1 MKKLTH
7 ETAFIGAKVKINKK
21 DLFIIK
27 INIKSFYACDCI
39 YTEFL
44 EKQEQSK
51 KLKITFKDLCKKEN
65 FKQYKYEDA
74 TIDDKQE
81 KPKIENKKKF
91 LFSKINRL
99 FLEDYYKKMLKN
111 NIRIGHINNGDCQIT
126 ICSVK
131 DNILVISYDYNF
143 YFYDINNHSE
153 QFIQSVYEK
162 GLTEKNVWEK
172 LAV

>member
-1 MKKLTH
+1 MKLTP
-7 ETAFIGAKVKINKK
+7 ENIFVSAKIKIAKK
-21 DLFIIK
+21 DLFVIK
-27 INIKSFYACDCI
+27 VNTKSFYACECLYKD
-39 YTEFL
+39 FL
-44 EKQEQSK
+44 EKQEQAK
-51 KLKITFKDLCKKEN
+51 KVKMTFKDLCKKEG

-74 TIDDKQE
+74 TIDETQD

-99 FLEDYYKKMLKN
+99 LLEDCYKKMIKN
-111 NIRIGHINNGDCQIT
+111 NMKTNNINNGDCQVVV
-126 ICSVK
+126 CSIR
-131 DNILVISYDYNF
+131 DNILVISYNSNF

-153 QFIQSVYEK
+153 QLIQSVYEK